1 MACPMPEDP
10 PVTRTFLPFRPGMAS
25 LRSGVVTVSDIQ
37 VLLSLEVA
45 PFVRAAAAALH
56 PPPRCAERERRGARE
71 ERVGEPRAGEG
82 AGELGGDVARDVP
95 RRHPAPGPE
104 AERHRRVE
112 VRA

>member
-56 PPPRCAERERRGARE
+56 PPPRCAERERRGARSRE
-71 ERVGEPRAGEG
+71 VDPQIPEIAG
-82 AGELGGDVARDVP
+82 DHR
-95 RRHPAPGPE
+95 GPL
-104 AERHRRVE
+104 AARRVE
-112 VRA
+112 ARAGGRRAE